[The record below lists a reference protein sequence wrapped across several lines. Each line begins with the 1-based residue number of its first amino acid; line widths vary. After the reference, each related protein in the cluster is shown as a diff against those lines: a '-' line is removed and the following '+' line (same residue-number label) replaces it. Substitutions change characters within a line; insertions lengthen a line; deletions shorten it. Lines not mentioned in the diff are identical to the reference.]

1 MEAKIM
7 NNYKRFAL
15 IFVMG
20 VALLLSTACAT
31 PKIWISSPVIQTAGN
46 PHYEAKI
53 EPLKDGNKF
62 FVSFRLVV
70 INRTDK
76 NMAVDWNETRYM
88 HNDRTHG
95 VFVFEGIRPEDIK
108 KLTIP
113 ADKIVSGQSFSKV
126 ISPFKLLARAPI
138 KDRYTDKPVIS
149 PGIMPIGKNGIYLVV
164 RQNGNEIT
172 EKMSVNI
179 KEKEAQ

>member
-1 MEAKIM
+1 MEAEIM
-7 NNYKRFAL
+7 NNNKRITL
-15 IFVMG
+15 VFVMG

-31 PKIWISSPVIQTAGN
+31 PKIWISSPATQTADN

-53 EPLKDGNKF
+53 EPLKNGNKF

-76 NMAVDWNETRYM
+76 NMAVDWNKTQYLY
-88 HNDRTHG
+88 NGRTHG
-95 VFVFEGIRPEDIK
+95 VFVFDGIRPEDIK
-108 KLTIP
+108 NLTIP
-113 ADKIVSGQSFSKV
+113 MDTIASGQTFSKI

>member
-1 MEAKIM
+1 M
-7 NNYKRFAL
+7 NNNKRIPL
-15 IFVMG
+15 ILVIG
-20 VALLLSTACAT
+20 VALILGAACA
-31 PKIWISSPVIQTAGN
+31 PSKIWISSPATQTAGN

-53 EPLKDGNKF
+53 EPLKGGNKF

-70 INRTDK
+70 INRTGK
-76 NMAVDWNETRYM
+76 NMAVDWNKTRYM
-88 HNDRTHG
+88 YNGRTHG
-95 VFVFEGIRPEDIK
+95 VFVFDGIKPEDIK
-108 KLTIP
+108 NLTIP
-113 ADKIVSGQSFSKV
+113 ADTIASGQPFSKV

-149 PGIMPIGKNGIYLVV
+149 PGIMPNGKNGIYLVV